1 MKNTVKFTLGLFLM
15 TFVSFAQS
23 DKPKF
28 TWNESMNNIIMT
40 WNANTPEQEMNDDIK
55 ALKEHGVTI
64 NYANVKRN
72 DKNEITGID
81 VTFEDS
87 EGNKGSLSYNQ
98 SKPITTIKF
107 YKQGE
112 NIGFGEPSNTFGD
125 LAMLNNLLDED
136 NVIYGLDY
144 KINPPNDGSHFK
156 SRTLI
161 KRDDREPLVIEDG
174 KVIEGGNDYSKEE
187 IDEILKR
194 NGEDFSGKGKF
205 KSFHYKGNE
214 DFSEQLNNIQKQ
226 LDELKKKQ
234 QNAKENESEQSNEKT
249 EKNQKKAKKDL
260 KTQKA

>member
-1 MKNTVKFTLGLFLM
+1 
-15 TFVSFAQS
+15 
-23 DKPKF
+23 
-28 TWNESMNNIIMT
+28 MT
-40 WNANTPEQEMNDDIK
+40 WNATTPEQEMKDDIK
-55 ALKEHGVTI
+55 ALKEHDVTI

-87 EGNKGSLSYNQ
+87 EGNKGSLSYSQN
-98 SKPITTIKF
+98 KPITTIKF

-112 NIGFGEPSNTFGD
+112 TIGFGEPSNTFGD
-125 LAMLNNLLDED
+125 LVMLNNLLDED
-136 NVIYGLDY
+136 KVIYGLDY

-194 NGEDFSGKGKF
+194 SGEGFSGKGKF
-205 KSFHYKGNE
+205 KSFNYKGNE
-214 DFSEQLNNIQKQ
+214 DFSEQLDNIQKQ
-226 LDELKKKQ
+226 LDELKKNQ
-234 QNAKENESEQSNEKT
+234 QNAKENEAEQSNEKT
-249 EKNQKKAKKDL
+249 KKNQKKAKKDL
-260 KTQKA
+260 KNQKA